1 MKKLFLLLLISFVF
15 NVSCKAQTE
24 EPVSMKEKIEQAIE
38 SSNTWISMVDSG
50 NYGESWETSS
60 GLFKHAVTKED
71 WIKTLKGLRPSFG
84 DVISREV
91 DSKKYETSLPGAPD
105 GEYVVIVYKTQ
116 FKNKEKAFETITP
129 MKDTDGEWRVS
140 GYFIK

>member
-1 MKKLFLLLLISFVF
+1 MKKLFMLVLVLFIV
-15 NVSCKAQTE
+15 NVSCLAQTE
-24 EPVSMKEKIEQAIE
+24 KQDSLKGKIEKAIK
-38 SSNTWISMVDSG
+38 SSNKWISLVDSG
-50 NYGESWETSS
+50 NYWESWETSS
-60 GLFKHAVTKED
+60 EIFKHAVTKED
-71 WIKTLKGLRPSFG
+71 WIKTLEGLRPSFG

-129 MKDTDGEWRVS
+129 MKDADGEWRVS

>member
-1 MKKLFLLLLISFVF
+1 MKKLFLLLLISFVV
-15 NVSCKAQTE
+15 NVSCRAQNVE
-24 EPVSMKEKIEQAIE
+24 QVSIKEKIEKAIE
-38 SSNTWISMVDSG
+38 SSNKWISIVDLG

-60 GLFKHAVTKED
+60 ELFKRSVTKED

-84 DVISREV
+84 EVISRDV

-129 MKDTDGEWRVS
+129 MKDPDGEWRVS